1 MMTKIINGRIIK
13 DGKITE
19 GELCFADGKILCPSE
34 AEKLG
39 EADQVIDAK
48 GNHVSAGFIDL
59 HLHGGGGYDFLD
71 GTEEAFEGAA
81 AFHAKH
87 GTTAMCP
94 TATSGEFEAK
104 LFRGLWYP

>member
-1 MMTKIINGRIIK
+1 MMTQIINGRIIK

-19 GELCFADGKILCPSE
+19 GSLYFADGKILCPCQ

-39 EADQVIDAK
+39 APDQVIDAK
-48 GNHVSAGFIDL
+48 GNYVSAGFIDL

-87 GTTAMCP
+87 GTTAM
-94 TATSGEFEAK
+94 TSHA
-104 LFRGLWYP
+104 